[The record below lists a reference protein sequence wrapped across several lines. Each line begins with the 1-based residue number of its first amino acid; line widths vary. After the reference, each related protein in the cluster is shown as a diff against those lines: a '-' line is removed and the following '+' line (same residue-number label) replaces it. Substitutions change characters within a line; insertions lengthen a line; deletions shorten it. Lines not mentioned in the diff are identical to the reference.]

1 MKPINKALRLAKKIP
16 NGKTTTDKRKAVRAW
31 VIAVKDMLAKG

>member
-16 NGKTTTDKRKAVRAW
+16 NGKVTAEKRKAVKTW
-31 VIAVKDMLAKG
+31 VNAIRLMLAQG